1 MDRNRHSIRI
11 AIDGPAASGKS
22 TVARAVADRLGLLYL
37 DTGAMYRAVTW
48 QGLREHL
55 GFEDEAA
62 LADLA
67 FRMRLTVEPWPSY
80 PQGYRVLVEGR
91 DITNELHS
99 PPVNEKVSIVAA
111 MSAVRRVLV
120 ERQKDIARSGG
131 VVMAGRDIGTVV
143 LPDAE
148 VKIYLNAGADERA
161 RRRHLEFKEK
171 GTSASYEEVLHN
183 VLERDRIDSTRKD
196 SPLCPAED
204 AVQVDS
210 TNLSI
215 EEVVSE
221 ILRIIR
227 KKTGEG

>member
-1 MDRNRHSIRI
+1 M
-11 AIDGPAASGKS
+11 
-22 TVARAVADRLGLLYL
+22 ADRLELLYL

-67 FRMRLTVEPWPSY
+67 SRMRLSVEPWPSY
-80 PQGYRVLVEGR
+80 SQGYRVCVEGR
-91 DITNELHS
+91 DITQELHS
-99 PPVNEKVSIVAA
+99 PPVNERVSLVAA

-148 VKIYLNAGADERA
+148 VKIFLLAGAEERA
-161 RRRHLEFKEK
+161 RRRHLEFEEK
-171 GTSASYEEVLHN
+171 GTPVPYEEVLHN

-196 SPLCPAED
+196 SPLRPAED
-204 AVQVDS
+204 AVQIDS

-215 EEVVSE
+215 EEVISE
-221 ILRIIR
+221 ILRIVHE
-227 KKTGEG
+227 KTGKS